1 MSNEWVDRAGL
12 RIMCGV
18 VMDPGPV
25 GDMLRAPDS
34 RSGDEAYWRIEGTAF
49 YSHELEEASEPLT
62 QILVDAV
69 CDGDGTP
76 LGLMFATDMLVEIT
90 CGYTSPHEEEVGN
103 AGLADRCRAIVRH
116 RLPCLYRL
124 VDDTTDD
131 IVLSHLIW
139 IVGQVEDDT
148 TARRAFLEKV
158 SHRELGKPS
167 RNALHWRLVEEYGE
181 DHQKGDQGPE
191 HSKPRRESSILR

>member
-1 MSNEWVDRAGL
+1 MKDHKVDWAGL
-12 RIMCGV
+12 RVRDGV
-18 VMDPGPV
+18 GMDPGPIR
-25 GDMLRAPDS
+25 DMLRAPDS
-34 RSGDEAYWRIEGTAF
+34 GSGDEAYWRIEGTAF

-62 QILVDAV
+62 QILIDAV

-76 LGLMFATDMLVEIT
+76 LGLMHATDMLVEIT
-90 CGYTSPHEEEVGN
+90 CGYTSPHEEEAGS

-131 IVLSHLIW
+131 IVLSHLFLF
-139 IVGQVEDDT
+139 VVQVDDDN

-167 RNALHWRLVEEYGE
+167 RNALHWCLVEEYGQ
-181 DHQKGDQGPE
+181 DHQKGDQDP
-191 HSKPRRESSILR
+191 